1 MIGRESELR
10 LVGSFLDDAGPGAC
24 ALLIDG
30 AAGIGKT
37 RLWEAAIE
45 AARRRRDRIMVTR
58 PTEAEA
64 RLPFAGLNDLLGDL
78 VDARPSQ
85 LPAPQQLALEIALMR
100 TSPQGEPM
108 QPLALSLAVLEVL
121 RVASADRP
129 LVIGIDDARWLD
141 ASTVGVLRFA
151 LRRLD
156 GEPVRLVV
164 TERTSGTVTTPAIL
178 DDLPPQRV
186 TRLTVEG
193 LRAED
198 VDRLLDETLQLRLPP
213 TLLRRLVRQ
222 SGGNPFFAIEL
233 GRSLAA
239 LGPVIPSDQA
249 LPMPDS
255 LTGLLRQ
262 RIAALPPEARQVLV
276 HVAALSAPTVA
287 QVEAVLGAPAARAGL
302 AGAQEHDVL
311 SVSDGAVRFTHP
323 LLATEVYAGLD
334 EGERREVHRRLASAA
349 SEPEEVARH
358 LALGATGPDP
368 AVAATLDAAAAHALA
383 RGAPDAAAE
392 LAMLAADLTDVTD
405 GARPT
410 RVAAAGRYRLMA
422 GDLSRARELLE
433 RALEEPAAA
442 SGTARAEVL
451 YRLAA
456 VRQLMDDFDASE
468 TLARE
473 ALDHAGDDPRL
484 AIQVQ
489 LLLAGVSYVTGR
501 DWAAG
506 ARHASEAMAVAERL
520 DEPELLAATIGK
532 CLTWCYVT
540 GHGFRR
546 DLAERAAALEA
557 WTTRFRTLDLPEY
570 DLAVIELQ
578 EGATT
583 AAFDRMRGLLD
594 RAERDGDYSSLPF
607 LLANVTMGE
616 FLEGRA
622 DAARAGIDRAL
633 RLAQVTEQRT
643 AQVHA
648 LAYEARLAARLG
660 DADRAVTAGKAAFD
674 LMAATGWRVGEW
686 PMRADLA
693 LLELS
698 RGDPDAALA
707 MVADALQPPAADD
720 SPRPRWAESVAIE
733 ALLALG
739 RGDHARRAL
748 DEFEAYARA
757 HGSPRLAA
765 EALRTRARLLAAEGL
780 ADEADAA
787 VGEAEAIH
795 RRMEDRWELART
807 LLVAGEVHRRA
818 RRRAR
823 ARAALREAF
832 ELFAFLGAAPW
843 ARHARAE
850 LARIDA
856 PRADGGLTPTQ
867 RRVAELVAGGLRNRQ
882 VADRLSM
889 SVHTVEAHL
898 SAVYQA
904 LGIRSRSEVAAA
916 LAAADAP
923 ASRDSASDLRDS
935 ASS

>member
-10 LVGSFLDDAGPGAC
+10 LVGSFLDDAGPGVR

-37 RLWEAAIE
+37 RLWQAALE
-45 AARRRRDRIMVTR
+45 AARARRHRVLVTR

-64 RLPFAGLNDLLGDL
+64 RLPFAGLNDLFGDL
-78 VDARPSQ
+78 VDARLPD
-85 LPAPQQLALEIALMR
+85 LPAPQQLALDVALMR
-100 TSPQGEPM
+100 ASPSGEPM
-108 QPLALSLAVLEVL
+108 QPLALSLAVLELV
-121 RVASADRP
+121 RVASAEQP

-141 ASTVGVLRFA
+141 ESTVGVLRFA

-156 GEPVRLVV
+156 HEPVRVIV
-164 TERTSGTVTTPAIL
+164 TERASGTAATPAIL
-178 DDLPPQRV
+178 ADLPQERV
-186 TRLTVEG
+186 ARLTVEG
-193 LRAED
+193 LGAGAI
-198 VDRLLDETLQLRLPP
+198 DRLLDETLGLRLPP
-213 TLLRRLVRQ
+213 TLLRRIVRQ
-222 SGGNPFFAIEL
+222 SGGNPFFAIEI
-233 GRSLAA
+233 GRSLAVRGSGA
-239 LGPVIPSDQA
+239 ADER
-249 LPMPDS
+249 LPLPDS
-255 LTGLLRQ
+255 LTTLLQQ
-262 RIAALPPEARQVLV
+262 RIAGLEAEAREAVV
-276 HVAALSAPTVA
+276 HVAALSTPTVA
-287 QVEAVLGAPAARAGL
+287 QLEAVLGPATARAGL
-302 AGAQEHDVL
+302 ARAQESGML
-311 SVSDGAVRFTHP
+311 SVVDGIVRFTHP
-323 LLATEVYAGLD
+323 LLATEVYAGL
-334 EGERREVHRRLASAA
+334 EEVERREVHRRLASVA
-349 SEPEEVARH
+349 SEPEELARH
-358 LALGATGPDP
+358 LALAATGPDP
-368 AVAATLDAAAAHALA
+368 AVAEALDAAAVHALG
-383 RGAPDAAAE
+383 RGAPDAAAA
-392 LAMLAADLTDVTD
+392 LALLAAGLTDAAD
-405 GARPT
+405 GSRPL
-410 RVAAAGRYRLMA
+410 RLAAAGRYRLMA
-422 GDLSRARELLE
+422 GDVARARELLE

-442 SGTARAEVL
+442 GGTARAEVL
-451 YRLAA
+451 YRLAT

-468 TLARE
+468 ALAQD
-473 ALDHAGDDPRL
+473 ALDNAGDDQRL
-484 AIQVQ
+484 TIQVK

-506 ARHASEAMAVAERL
+506 SRHASEAMALADQL
-520 DEPELLAATIGK
+520 DEPGVVAATIGK

-557 WTTRFRTLDLPEY
+557 WTGRFRTLDLPEY
-570 DLAVIELQ
+570 DRAVIELQ
-578 EGATT
+578 EGETT
-583 AAFDRMRGLLD
+583 SAYERMRRLLE

-607 LLANVTMGE
+607 LLANLTLAD
-616 FLEGRA
+616 FLEGRS
-622 DAARAGIDRAL
+622 DAARAGIDRAM

-643 AQVHA
+643 AQVHT
-648 LAYEARLAARLG
+648 LAYEARLSARLG
-660 DADRAVTAGKAAFD
+660 DANRAVAAGSTAFD

-707 MVADALQPPAADD
+707 LVAEALDPPGPDE
-720 SPRPRWAESVAIE
+720 SPRRRWAESVAIE

-739 RGDHARRAL
+739 RSGDARRAL
-748 DEFEAYARA
+748 DGFEAFARE

-765 EALRTRARLLAAEGL
+765 EALRTRARLLAADGL

-787 VGEAEAIH
+787 IAEAEAIH

-807 LLVAGEVHRRA
+807 LLTAGEVHRRA
-818 RRRAR
+818 RARAR
-823 ARAALREAF
+823 ARAALREAL

-843 ARHARAE
+843 ARHAREE
-850 LARIDA
+850 LGRIDA

-904 LGIRSRSEVAAA
+904 LGIRSRAEVASA
-916 LAAADAP
+916 LASED
-923 ASRDSASDLRDS
+923 SELRDSKAEFRDS